1 MIMKTTD
8 KVLRLITEAK
18 SDVEIIT
25 EAYDPTKPRTM
36 KFRGIFAASEK
47 RNGNNRIYPYEELK
61 REVDRYREE
70 MINTNR
76 ALMELEHPETA
87 TLSPD
92 RASARILSM
101 VEDNKSWIGEAVI
114 LCSDEKF
121 GIRGTPCGDI
131 LAALTTYG
139 TKWGVSTRSMGNV
152 DEDGIVSDLRLICVD
167 TVLEPSIGEMV
178 STNGNRFV
186 NGILESKQWV
196 CGTHGELIEQK
207 YKKFEKAIAKMPNT
221 NIGSKKAEHLGK
233 AVSSFFADIAGC

>member
-1 MIMKTTD
+1 MKTKD
-8 KVLRLITEAK
+8 KVLRLITE
-18 SDVEIIT
+18 SRSEVEILK
-25 EAYDPTKPRTM
+25 EDYDPSKPKTM
-36 KFRGIFAASEK
+36 KFRGIFAVAEK

-61 REVDRYREE
+61 REVDRFREE

-76 ALMELEHPETA
+76 ALMELEHPEVT
-87 TLSPD
+87 TISPD

-121 GIRGTPCGDI
+121 GIRGTPCGDV
-131 LAALTTYG
+131 LAALTNYG
-139 TKWGVSTRSMGNV
+139 TKWGVSSRSMGNV
-152 DEDGIVSDLRLICVD
+152 DDNGIVSDLRLVTLD

-196 CGTHGELIEQK
+196 CGAHGELIEQK

-233 AVSSFFADIAGC
+233 AVSQFFADIAGC

>member
-1 MIMKTTD
+1 MKTKD
-8 KVLRLITEAK
+8 KVLRLITE
-18 SDVEIIT
+18 SRSEVEILK
-25 EAYDPTKPRTM
+25 EDYDPSKPKTM
-36 KFRGIFAASEK
+36 KFRGIFAVAEK
-47 RNGNNRIYPYEELK
+47 RNGNNRICPYEELK
-61 REVDRYREE
+61 REVDRFREE

-76 ALMELEHPETA
+76 ALMELEHPEVT
-87 TLSPD
+87 TISPD

-121 GIRGTPCGDI
+121 GIRGTPCGDV
-131 LAALTTYG
+131 LAALTNYG
-139 TKWGVSTRSMGNV
+139 TKWGVSSRSMGNV
-152 DEDGIVSDLRLICVD
+152 DDNGIVSDLRLVTLD

-196 CGTHGELIEQK
+196 CGAHGELIEQK

-233 AVSSFFADIAGC
+233 AVSQFFADIAGC